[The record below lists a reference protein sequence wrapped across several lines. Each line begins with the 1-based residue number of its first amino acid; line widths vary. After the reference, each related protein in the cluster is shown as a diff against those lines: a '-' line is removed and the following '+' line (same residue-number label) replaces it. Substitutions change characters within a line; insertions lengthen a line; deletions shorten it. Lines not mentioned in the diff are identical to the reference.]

1 MIKMEHL
8 KQAVDQL
15 NVIFEQVKIQ
25 QAELMAKMTPE
36 QLAMVAPIQ
45 SDITNALD
53 ALKKGDVDSI
63 NKLQK
68 KYANIDKQ

>member
-1 MIKMEHL
+1 MEHL

>member
-53 ALKKGDVDSI
+53 ALKKGDADSI